1 VSDEFFWA
9 ESELFITT
17 GTRQYLEKLT
27 KSPHFREFP
36 TRLLHED
43 GSFDGEGVTSSM
55 TWQSTAA
62 LGWISLAQVPSHLP
76 EADRARLRAAL
87 VAAADFYLEVIER
100 EGYRL
105 PLGLGE
111 NKKYPWGSNSFV
123 LNNMV
128 VLSLSYDITHERK
141 YAEGVVQGMDYL
153 LGRNPMV
160 QSYVTGHGSN
170 PLTQPH
176 HRFWANSKDSRFP
189 KPPPGAV
196 SGGPNSSLQD
206 PQTRLSGLS
215 KSLPPQKCFVDHID
229 AWSVNEVAI
238 NWNAPLAWCAVFLNE
253 WRGK

>member
-1 VSDEFFWA
+1 
-9 ESELFITT
+9 
-17 GTRQYLEKLT
+17 
-27 KSPHFREFP
+27 
-36 TRLLHED
+36 
-43 GSFDGEGVTSSM
+43 M